1 MTTFLTS
8 SRWTSGL
15 LAGCLL
21 LAHTVFAEE
30 RPHLPPDLVVK
41 EFPIHVDKRAASL
54 IKLYTTKKRD
64 QIAKGIQRSGRYL
77 PMIRREL
84 RDAGLPLDLAYMV
97 AAESNFNLNARS
109 HMNAVG
115 LWQFI
120 APTGRRHG
128 LRIDSWV
135 DERRDPIKSTRAAI
149 SYLSDLYVRFEDW
162 ELAMAGYNAGEN
174 RVERAIRYNKARNR
188 KTDYRSLPLPRET
201 RGYVPSIMALAM
213 IHRNPSAHGL
223 SWIKLDPPMDE
234 AQVALPVSYSLE
246 EVATRVGMP
255 FDDFKLINAKYF
267 RSTPPLTD
275 DKYTVYL
282 PKLHHEKLLE
292 SLRQDPEPSLDWIA
306 AYSNHLGNSSA
317 VTRLLQKH
325 GAVNYIR
332 VRSGDNLWDLA
343 RKHNTTVQR
352 LASWNGLRTNSMLR
366 INQRLKLYIPTW
378 DVVREVAKMEQTGKS
393 SSKPASRLV
402 ASKSPLEVKVPA
414 GVTLEDLGRRYNIS
428 PSKLREL
435 NQLEPGDQIR
445 AGQKLVVGQHVV
457 RTRKIRVPRGSTLS
471 GLAQRY
477 KTSVSRLMEWNGFS
491 SARDLKAGQSL
502 IVAQS
507 LVPATYARPADG
519 YQSIRVPRN
528 STLSELAIRYK
539 VSVSQL
545 LAWNNLDHPRQLK
558 AGQSLIV
565 GERRLGRPAATP
577 GHITIRVQRGDTL
590 WQLARKYRTSV
601 QNLVALNDLKA
612 GRPLLPNQK
621 LIVPSRDES

>member
-1 MTTFLTS
+1 MNFFCVS

-15 LAGCLL
+15 LAGLLL
-21 LAHTVFAEE
+21 LAHSAFANEGP
-30 RPHLPPDLVVK
+30 RIPPDMVVK

-97 AAESNFNLNARS
+97 AAESNFNLKARS

-120 APTGRRHG
+120 APTGRRYG
-128 LRIDSWV
+128 LRIDDWV
-135 DERRDPIKSTRAAI
+135 DERRDPIKATRAAI

-174 RVERAIRYNKARNR
+174 RVERAIRYNKQRNR
-188 KTDYRSLPLPRET
+188 KTDYRSLRLPRET

-213 IHRNPSAHGL
+213 IHRNPSAHGF
-223 SWIKLDPPMDE
+223 SWIRLDPPMDE

-246 EVATRVGMP
+246 EVAERVGMP
-255 FDDFKLINAKYF
+255 FDDFKLINSKYF

-282 PKLHHEKLLE
+282 PKVHHEKLLE
-292 SLRQDPEPSLDWIA
+292 SLRQAPEPSLDWIS
-306 AYSNHLGNSSA
+306 AYSNHLGNSSS

-325 GAVNYIR
+325 GAVRYIR

-343 RKHNTTVQR
+343 RKHNTTVRR
-352 LASWNGLRTNSMLR
+352 LATWNGLRTNSMLR

-378 DVVREVAKMEQTGKS
+378 DVVREVAKMDSGKS
-393 SSKPASRLV
+393 APPKSRLV

-428 PSKLREL
+428 PSQLRDL
-435 NQLEPGDQIR
+435 NQLQPGEQVR

-457 RTRKIRVPRGSTLS
+457 RTRKIRVPRGATLS

-477 KTSVSRLMEWNGFS
+477 RTSVSRLMEWNGFS
-491 SARDLKAGQSL
+491 SARDLKAGQNL

-507 LVPATYARPADG
+507 LVPATYARKADG
-519 YQSIRVPRN
+519 YQTIRVPRN
-528 STLSELAIRYK
+528 ATLSELAMRHK

-612 GRPLLPNQK
+612 GRPIQPNQK